1 MPKQKDIEDI
11 RCYVGRVDMS
21 KSVFNFGGVIV
32 PSFEGAVKAAINRSR
47 EWIFSPELLVRPGQP
62 PGRWYVKFLHLQGVS
77 LEYCALAANGV
88 LFPHVLVDVREAG
101 VYVID
106 KETVRDLLEKGV
118 ATREKLIKAGFPVDV
133 EY

>member
-1 MPKQKDIEDI
+1 
-11 RCYVGRVDMS
+11 MS

-62 PGRWYVKFLHLQGVS
+62 PGQWFVKFLHLQGVS
-77 LEYCALAANGV
+77 LEYTLLTANGIIW
-88 LFPHVLVDVREAG
+88 PHVMVDVREAG

-106 KETVRDLLEKGV
+106 KETVSDLLEKGV
-118 ATREKLIKAGFPVDV
+118 VSREMLLKAGFPVAIG
-133 EY
+133 EESE